1 MNAVKIGRTGESIVA
16 RELESNGYTVIERNF
31 RCKRGEV
38 DIIAIDAETLVVI
51 EVKTWSTNRIDGLEY
66 AMSSKKQA
74 SIIRTTRQFIREHP
88 EFRSYDVRF
97 DVVFL
102 VPGTGEF
109 THLKHAFTEMNSVW

>member
-1 MNAVKIGRTGESIVA
+1 MNAVNIGRIGESIVVC
-16 RELESNGYTVIERNF
+16 ELESSGYTVLERNF
-31 RCKRGEV
+31 RCQRGEV
-38 DIIAIDAETLVVI
+38 DIIALDAETLVVI
-51 EVKTWSTNRIDGLEY
+51 EVKTWSVNRIDGLEY

-88 EFRSYDVRF
+88 EFRSHDVRF

-102 VPGTGEF
+102 VPGTCEF